1 MYDILAELNKTTGII
16 GSMIVGS
23 DGIVIAADL
32 GTNLQEEA
40 LGALAASIMGTA
52 QKSMERLK
60 KNPLRQVT
68 VEAEGAKIFLSDVG
82 IGFLVVITEPS
93 VNIGLVRLEI
103 RNAASQIK
111 VK

>member
-1 MYDILAELNKTTGII
+1 MYKILEELNKTSGII
-16 GSMIVGS
+16 GSMIVGA

-32 GTNLQEEA
+32 DTNLQEET

-60 KNPLRQVT
+60 KNPLKQVT
-68 VEAEGAKIFLSDVG
+68 AEAEGGKIFLSDVG
-82 IGFLVVITEPS
+82 IGYLVVATEPS
-93 VNIGLVRLEI
+93 VNIGLIRLEI